1 MKLWKLILGIII
13 IIEASLLFYL
23 KDNILIENHLDVT
36 NLFMSSFILLSLFDT
51 IIFRLS
57 LVRSPFRLDLLIL
70 FSLIKLILIYG
81 YFFRSSA
88 PLLWNILVVLFIL
101 LSGLTVL
108 YSIPKNTMMSSS
120 TRYSLIGFMII
131 SSILVIFKLEN
142 QVFYT
147 IAFVLLGLTTILVVL
162 SLITNKYLKR

>member
-51 IIFRLS
+51 IIYRLS

-108 YSIPKNTMMSSS
+108 YGIPKNTMMSSS

>member
-36 NLFMSSFILLSLFDT
+36 NLFVSSFILLSLLDT
-51 IIFRLS
+51 IIYRLS

-108 YSIPKNTMMSSS
+108 YGIPKNTMMSSS